1 MVRLC
6 IKHKQNTLKHVLTVR
21 LHLLCQER
29 VISIAVQTG
38 AHIFKSMWF
47 YLHHQVFIVMEI
59 FWVCRSGFWINKS
72 AKDTAR
78 TVIVPNLECTVSC
91 SDSPHFVSHIRK
103 WKRNTPSSSS
113 GVGWVQTTI
122 PQSIHKFI
130 PVTDSSQNNL
140 CQLFHLYKLL
150 PGLLV

>member
-6 IKHKQNTLKHVLTVR
+6 IKHKQNTLMHVQTVR

-29 VISIAVQTG
+29 VISIAVQSG
-38 AHIFKSMWF
+38 AHVFKSVWF
-47 YLHHQVFIVMEI
+47 YFHHQVFIVMEI
-59 FWVCRSGFWINKS
+59 LWVCLSGFWINKS

-78 TVIVPNLECTVSC
+78 TIIVPNLECTVSC
-91 SDSPHFVSHIRK
+91 SDSPHFVPRIGKR
-103 WKRNTPSSSS
+103 KRNTPSSSR

-122 PQSIHKFI
+122 PQSIHKLI
-130 PVTDSSQNNL
+130 PVLTWVSHYL
-140 CQLFHLYKLL
+140 CQLFHLHKLL